1 MSTSVSPDLR
11 RIWRGA
17 RVPLALLL
25 LVFVT
30 GLVLLLSRGDQTTG
44 ALEPGSY
51 QPEGSRALAKLLGS
65 ERVDVRAVHTLAD
78 ASGALENA
86 TLLVTQPDLVPPG
99 ELAELRKRSA
109 HVVLVAPGPEVLKG
123 LLPGVHAVGDG
134 EVRTLAPACTVGAA
148 VAAGDATMGGIRYRS
163 TDPGARSC
171 YRDGAGGTLV
181 QVGDGHGTVT
191 VLGTPAPLTNDRIAE
206 QGNAALVTRL
216 LGQHPRLVW
225 YLPSADDPALA
236 GGKKSITELIPV
248 GWRFGALQ
256 AGIAVVLLALW
267 RARRLGPV
275 VTEPLPVVVRAAE
288 AAEGRARLYRRGRAT
303 GHAAETLREAS
314 RTRLRSVLGLPP
326 DAGPAA
332 VVESVSA
339 RSGRS
344 GAEVGAMLYGPPP
357 ADDPALVRLA
367 DELDKLESE
376 VERL

>member
-123 LLPGVHAVGDG
+123 LLPGVQAIGDG

-148 VAAGDATMGGIRYRS
+148 VAAGDATMGGIRYHA
-163 TDPGARSC
+163 TDPGARLC
-171 YRDGAGGTLV
+171 YRDGGGAALV

-191 VLGTPAPLTNDRIAE
+191 VLGTPAPLTNDRIAD
-206 QGNAALVTRL
+206 QGNAALAMRL
-216 LGQHPRLVW
+216 LGQHPRVVW

-236 GGKKSITELIPV
+236 GGKKSITDLIPA

-288 AAEGRARLYRRGRAT
+288 AAEGRARLYRRGRAA

-314 RTRLRSVLGLPP
+314 RSRLRSVLGLPP

-332 VVESVSA
+332 VVETVSA

-344 GAEVGAMLYGPPP
+344 GAEVGAVLYGPPP